1 VKKIA
6 LLFAGQG
13 AQVVGM
19 GQDLAAEAILKD
31 QLDDAILD
39 NVSMAGDRF
48 DRMLKVLTGV

>member
-1 VKKIA
+1 MEHR
-6 LLFAGQG
+6 LSGND
-13 AQVVGM
+13 

-31 QLDDAILD
+31 ELDDAILD